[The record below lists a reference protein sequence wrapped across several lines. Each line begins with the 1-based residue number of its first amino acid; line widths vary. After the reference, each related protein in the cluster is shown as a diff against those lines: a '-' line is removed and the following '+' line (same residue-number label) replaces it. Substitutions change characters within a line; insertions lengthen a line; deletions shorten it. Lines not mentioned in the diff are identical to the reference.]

1 MCGICGV
8 WYFNGEKQV
17 EEPLLRKMCDQLAHR
32 GPDAAGFYWQGA
44 LGLGFRRLSILDL
57 QTGNQPICNE
67 SGEIWTV
74 CNGEIYNYLELR
86 GSLAARHSFRTKS
99 DTETI
104 PHLYEEIGARLVER
118 LRGMF
123 AIAVWDGRAERLTL
137 MVDRF
142 GKKPLYYFLDSE
154 KVVFASE
161 IKALLQFPGIRLQ
174 LDYESLDEYLSCGY
188 ITAPRTIYRGVR
200 RVCPGEMI
208 TLERDGSSKSSIYW
222 QPSFSEPSEW
232 DKRSVDDICAELF
245 DVLVDSVKIRLVSD
259 VPIGAFLSG
268 GVDSTCVVAI
278 MNYLGASFKTF
289 SASFSEKL
297 YDETDYA
304 LNAAEFFGKEHFVGA
319 VNANAIELLPK
330 LIEHLDEPF
339 ADSSLI
345 PTYLVSKLARQH
357 VSVVLSGDG
366 GDEVF
371 AGYHQH
377 LYARRQQFLRSIIP
391 SSLFPLVTRTKNS
404 VVPNFLKLKPY
415 LTNKPAEHW
424 LSNGFF
430 SARQRGLLY
439 LQDTRQSLA
448 GFASEEFRHELFR
461 GLSHLDDVS
470 QLQYHDLVR
479 YLPGDIL
486 VKVDRASM
494 MNSLEVRSPLLDH
507 KLFEFVAQIP
517 TQHRVNLWGG
527 KLLLKRALRTILPPF
542 TQQRQKQGFSIPQ
555 AEWIN
560 DRLVSFFNELNE
572 VKALFDFNV
581 VQVLFDE
588 QQRGIANHSDR
599 IWALICLEFWLVE
612 HKKYLLL

>member
-8 WYFNGEKQV
+8 WHFNGENQV
-17 EEPLLRKMCDQLAHR
+17 EESLLRKMTGHLAHR
-32 GPDAAGFYWQGA
+32 GPDAAGFYCQGA

-57 QTGNQPICNE
+57 QTGNQPICSEN
-67 SGEIWTV
+67 GEVWTV
-74 CNGEIYNYLELR
+74 CNGEIYNHLELR
-86 GSLAARHSFRTKS
+86 ASLAKRHFFRTKG
-99 DTETI
+99 DAETI
-104 PHLYEEIGARLVER
+104 PHLYEEIGVKFVEQ

-123 AIAVWDGRAERLTL
+123 ALAIWDGHRERLTL
-137 MVDRF
+137 TVDRF
-142 GKKPLYYFLDSE
+142 GKKPLYYLRDNE

-161 IKALLQFPGIRLQ
+161 LKSLLQFPGLRLQ
-174 LDYESLDEYLSCGY
+174 LDYEALDEYFSWGY
-188 ITAPRTIYRGVR
+188 ISAPRTIYRAIR
-200 RVCPGEMI
+200 KVCPGELL

-222 QPSFSEPSEW
+222 QPTFSEPSEW

-245 DVLVDSVKIRLVSD
+245 DLLVDSVKIRLMSD

-268 GVDSTCVVAI
+268 GVDSTCVAAI
-278 MNYLGASFKTF
+278 MNYLGASFKSF

-304 LNAAEFFGKEHFVGA
+304 LNAAGFFEKEHFVQL
-319 VNANAIELLPK
+319 VSSNALELLPR
-330 LIEHLDEPF
+330 LVQHVDEPF

-345 PTYLVSKLARQH
+345 PTYLVSQLASQH
-357 VSVVLSGDG
+357 VSVVLGGDG

-371 AGYHQH
+371 GGYHQH

-391 SSLFPLVTRTKNS
+391 VSLFPLVIRTKNAF
-404 VVPNFLKLKPY
+404 VPNFLKLKPY
-415 LTNKPAEHW
+415 LTDKPAENW
-424 LSNGFF
+424 LTNGFF

-439 LQDTRQSLA
+439 LQDTRQNLA
-448 GFASEEFRHELFR
+448 GYISEEFRRDLFHS
-461 GLSHLDDVS
+461 LLHLDSVS

-517 TQHRVNLWGG
+517 FHHRVNLRGG
-527 KLLLKRALRTILPPF
+527 KPLLKRALRTILPPF
-542 TQQRQKQGFSIPQ
+542 VQQRQKQGFSLPQ
-555 AEWIN
+555 GEWMN
-560 DRLVSFFNELNE
+560 DRLTLFFNELNE
-572 VKALFDFNV
+572 VKSLVDINYIH
-581 VQVLFDE
+581 VLFEE
-588 QQRGIANHSDR
+588 QQRGIVDHKDR
-599 IWALICLEFWLVE
+599 IWAIICLEFWLIE